1 VNAAEQ
7 VVEDRKPAPEFMLPD
22 AEVASI
28 KLFDYKS
35 KVVLL
40 NFWPTRCGPCN
51 IEIPWFVSSKT
62 SIKTAVWPCL
72 ASLWMK
78 TSGRP

>member
-51 IEIPWFVSSKT
+51 IEIPWFVAFQNKY
-62 SIKTAVWPCL
+62 KDRGLAVL